1 MIVGEAQHFLAH
13 VAQNQKDN
21 DLGIKLLTESHQNF
35 LAIDHPWGV
44 QRSRICLADAQRL
57 QQNYDLAAQNF
68 EEAIREQRK
77 KSGDILLSM
86 LLSNYGNVLN
96 RQGKY
101 QLAKDFFLEGI
112 RESQTLNNPMLIA
125 YLVNGMAG
133 NMVLSGDPAEAA
145 LLMGASAGIFEA
157 VGISS
162 MAAVDQF
169 DHDYYLAEVRTN
181 LEQKLLDT
189 LWAEGKGMSVEETVA
204 YVLNL

>member
-1 MIVGEAQHFLAH
+1 LA
-13 VAQNQKDN
+13 
-21 DLGIKLLTESHQNF
+21 G
-35 LAIDHPWGV
+35 G
-44 QRSRICLADAQRL
+44 LADAQRL